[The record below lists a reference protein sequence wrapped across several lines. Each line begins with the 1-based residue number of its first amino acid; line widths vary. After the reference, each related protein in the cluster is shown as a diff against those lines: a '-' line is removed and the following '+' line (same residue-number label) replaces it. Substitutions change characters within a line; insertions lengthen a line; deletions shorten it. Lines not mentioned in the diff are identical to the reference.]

1 MNKLLSFILFV
12 FISGLIVSCSG
23 HSSEEHY
30 AVSSEEFAAPIKAKE
45 DQKIERKLIKE
56 GWLEFETKSLL
67 STRNNILEAVN
78 TYNAYISS
86 DQEFKST
93 GKVSNTLAI
102 RIPAM
107 YFDDFLNSA
116 TEGVERFDVKN
127 INVKD
132 VTEEYLD
139 VEARVKTKKALEE
152 RYVSLLEKA
161 SNITEI
167 LEIEKQIGEL
177 RTEIESIEGR
187 LNFLQNQ
194 VSYSTLTITF
204 YKKVPYET
212 QFGEK
217 FKNGLRNGWTNL
229 VWFFVFLTNLWPFI
243 VIGVGV
249 FWGIRIYRRRK

>member
-1 MNKLLSFILFV
+1 MNKLLSFVLFV

-78 TYNAYISS
+78 TYNAYVSS
-86 DQEFKST
+86 DQEFKRT

>member
-93 GKVSNTLAI
+93 GKVSNILAI